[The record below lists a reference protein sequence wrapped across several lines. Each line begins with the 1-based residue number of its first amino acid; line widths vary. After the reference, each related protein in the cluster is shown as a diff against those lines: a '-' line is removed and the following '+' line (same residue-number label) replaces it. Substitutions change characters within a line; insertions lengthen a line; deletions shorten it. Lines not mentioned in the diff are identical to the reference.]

1 MSKLFMWQKTA
12 GSFTQKES
20 ARDTRMAKKMKMILP
35 SGKCGMRITIT
46 ADYRTFGYHYT
57 FAKQILTTD
66 ATCPGL
72 WFAMRQYRFIDDGW
86 LGNEVISISD
96 EGVERIIK
104 EALDMQR
111 RFDNVTIEIDTK
123 EY

>member
-1 MSKLFMWQKTA
+1 
-12 GSFTQKES
+12 
-20 ARDTRMAKKMKMILP
+20 
-35 SGKCGMRITIT
+35 
-46 ADYRTFGYHYT
+46 
-57 FAKQILTTD
+57 
-66 ATCPGL
+66 
-72 WFAMRQYRFIDDGW
+72 MRQYRFIDDGW